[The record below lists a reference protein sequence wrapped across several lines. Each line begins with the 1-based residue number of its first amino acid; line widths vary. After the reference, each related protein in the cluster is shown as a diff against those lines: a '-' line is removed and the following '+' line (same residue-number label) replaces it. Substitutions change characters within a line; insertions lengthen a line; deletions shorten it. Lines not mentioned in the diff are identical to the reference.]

1 MPDMH
6 RITVTVNG
14 TKVEREVESRRLL
27 GDFLRDDLEL
37 HSVHFG
43 CEHGVCGACTV
54 HMDGVSVRSCL
65 TFAVQTDGTEITTV
79 ESIGT
84 VQNLHP
90 LQESFRDN
98 HALQCGFCTP
108 GMIMTILDL
117 KEKYPLASDEE
128 IRDGISGN
136 LCRCTGYQNIVSA
149 VQAWVKK

>member
-14 TKVEREVESRRLL
+14 TKYERDVESRRLL
-27 GDFLRDDLEL
+27 GDFLREDLEL

-90 LQESFRDN
+90 LQQSFRDN

-117 KEKYPLASDEE
+117 KGKYPLASDAE

-149 VQAWVKK
+149 VQEWVKK